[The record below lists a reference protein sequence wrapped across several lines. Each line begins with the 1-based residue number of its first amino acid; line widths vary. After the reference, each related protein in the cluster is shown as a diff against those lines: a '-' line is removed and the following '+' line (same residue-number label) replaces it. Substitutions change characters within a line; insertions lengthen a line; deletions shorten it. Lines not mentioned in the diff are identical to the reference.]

1 MTVNTI
7 YRGVQGNSSAQF
19 AIGDAF
25 TTAQNNDDS
34 LNITKPER
42 ITNVAA
48 LRLLDKTKINSAE
61 TNGYYT
67 AGDGGHG
74 EYWYDATDVV
84 TADNGFTVIV
94 ATDGGRW
101 KLKSASGRFN
111 VRQAGAKGDGVTDD
125 TSKFQ
130 TVAATGVSFSAGSGI
145 FLLSG
150 SINLAAD
157 GQQFT
162 GDGTG
167 VTVLLV
173 SGSGYDVVI
182 LSGNYTGVSQIK
194 FYAATHRS
202 SGAYVA
208 LPNPT
213 RGNYIS
219 HFVMIN
225 GFRGISITGESVI
238 TDISIG
244 EILDS
249 TPSTGVSIYVG
260 GGNDTFI
267 SQVVTD
273 NTPAAQPLAGLQIK
287 SSQAVWAANCDFI
300 HSGRGLLINPDGG
313 AGNLATWCFFNGC
326 AFDSSSGAGIE
337 IKPTNTGHVRGM
349 FFENCWS
356 STCNI
361 GVYIDHDGTCL
372 VSGIFLSDST
382 FYNNKFQGVLVG
394 KGTAIDI
401 SDCRVSGNS
410 GDTSGVTAGIEF
422 AANITNFSIKGCRS
436 RWSPY
441 H

>member
-1 MTVNTI
+1 MV
-7 YRGVQGNSSAQF
+7 
-19 AIGDAF
+19 
-25 TTAQNNDDS
+25 
-34 LNITKPER
+34 IT
-42 ITNVAA
+42 
-48 LRLLDKTKINSAE
+48 LR
-61 TNGYYT
+61 
-67 AGDGGHG
+67 GDGGHG

-145 FLLSG
+145 FLISG

-162 GDGTG
+162 GGGTG

-173 SGSGYDVVI
+173 SGSGYDVVS

-202 SGAYVA
+202 SGAYVSI
-208 LPNPT
+208 PNPT

-219 HFVMIN
+219 HFFMQN
-225 GFRGISITGESVI
+225 GFRGISITAESVI

-267 SQVVTD
+267 NQVVTD
-273 NTPAAQPLAGLQIK
+273 NNPAAQPLAGLQIK
-287 SSQAVWAANCDFI
+287 SSQAVWATNCDFI

-313 AGNLATWCFFNGC
+313 VGNLATWCFFNGC
-326 AFDSSSGAGIE
+326 AFDTSSGAGIE

-349 FFENCWS
+349 FFENCWA

-361 GVYIDHDGTCL
+361 GAYIDMMGLVWLAESSLTTLHFIITSFRAYSLVKVLQLTLVIVEYPVTRGTL
-372 VSGIFLSDST
+372 
-382 FYNNKFQGVLVG
+382 
-394 KGTAIDI
+394 
-401 SDCRVSGNS
+401 
-410 GDTSGVTAGIEF
+410 
-422 AANITNFSIKGCRS
+422 
-436 RWSPY
+436 
-441 H
+441 